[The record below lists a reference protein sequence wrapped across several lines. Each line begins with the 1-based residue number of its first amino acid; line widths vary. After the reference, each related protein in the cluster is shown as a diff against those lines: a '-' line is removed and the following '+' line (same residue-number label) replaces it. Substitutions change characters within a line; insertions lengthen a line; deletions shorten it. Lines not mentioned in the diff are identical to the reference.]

1 MCMCESS
8 SREMKKKK
16 KYERGRKL
24 NQANSL
30 CNREKEENAK
40 NYTSRS
46 LNKILQL
53 GIAGNY

>member
-1 MCMCESS
+1 MCESS

-40 NYTSRS
+40 NYTSRG

-53 GIAGNY
+53 GFAGNY

>member
-1 MCMCESS
+1 MCESS
-8 SREMKKKK
+8 SREMKKKKK

-40 NYTSRS
+40 NYTSRG

-53 GIAGNY
+53 GFAGNY